1 MKKLIFMMALSIMV
15 LVSCER
21 EHYCDCNNNNVPSN
35 TVALSTFYIDVEPE
49 DWAAEPVPPPIEA
62 EYDDAEKYVS
72 ASFEAPEITENV
84 INNGLVVAYFVD
96 GKYVGEDYV
105 EYDNQLPYV
114 FPVVTSTS
122 DTIYENMRFD
132 YTRGEITF
140 IIEDSDMGFTFP
152 NNDRTFKVCVFSPN

>member
-35 TVALSTFYIDVEPE
+35 TVALSTFYIDVLPE
-49 DWAAEPVPPPIEA
+49 DWV
-62 EYDDAEKYVS
+62 EYDDDDAEKYVY
-72 ASFEAPEITENV
+72 ASFKAPEITGNV
-84 INNGLVVAYFVD
+84 VNNGLVVAYFVD
-96 GKYVGEDYV
+96 RKYVDE
-105 EYDNQLPYV
+105 EYIEYYNQLPYV

-132 YTRGEITF
+132 YTGEEITF
-140 IIEDSDMGFTFP
+140 IIEDSDMGFAIPT
-152 NNDRTFKVCVFSPN
+152 NEREFKVCVFSPN

>member
-35 TVALSTFYIDVEPE
+35 TVALSTFYIDVKPE
-49 DWAAEPVPPPIEA
+49 NWE
-62 EYDDAEKYVS
+62 EYDDAEKYVY
-72 ASFEAPEITENV
+72 ASFDAPEITENV

-96 GKYVGEDYV
+96 RKYVDE
-105 EYDNQLPYV
+105 EYEEYIEYNNQLPYV

-132 YTRGEITF
+132 YTREEITF
-140 IIEDSDMGFTFP
+140 IIEDSDMKFAIP
-152 NNDRTFKVCVFSPN
+152 SNDRTFKVCVFSPN

>member
-1 MKKLIFMMALSIMV
+1 MALSIMV

-35 TVALSTFYIDVEPE
+35 TVALSTFYIDVKPE
-49 DWAAEPVPPPIEA
+49 DWAAVPVPPPIEA
-62 EYDDAEKYVS
+62 EYDDAEKYVY

-84 INNGLVVAYFVD
+84 IENGLVISYFVD
-96 GKYVGEDYV
+96 G

-114 FPVVTSTS
+114 YPVPLLT

-132 YTRGEITF
+132 YKKGVITF
-140 IIEDSDMGFTFP
+140 IIEDSDMRFAIPT
-152 NNDRTFKVCVFSPN
+152 NERKFKVCVFSPN

>member
-1 MKKLIFMMALSIMV
+1 MKKLIFIMALSIMV

-35 TVALSTFYIDVEPE
+35 TVALSTFYINVKPE
-49 DWAAEPVPPPIEA
+49 DWA
-62 EYDDAEKYVS
+62 EYDDAEKYVY
-72 ASFEAPEITENV
+72 AFFDAPEITENV

-96 GKYVGEDYV
+96 RKYVDEEYEEYV

-132 YTRGEITF
+132 YTKGEITF
-140 IIEDSDMGFTFP
+140 KIEDSDMGFAFP
-152 NNDRTFKVCVFSPN
+152 SNDRTFKVCVFSPN

>member
-35 TVALSTFYIDVEPE
+35 TVALSTFYINVKPE
-49 DWAAEPVPPPIEA
+49 DWA
-62 EYDDAEKYVS
+62 EYDDAEKYVY

-96 GKYVGEDYV
+96 GK
-105 EYDNQLPYV
+105 YDNQLPYV

-132 YTRGEITF
+132 YTKEKITF
-140 IIEDSDMGFTFP
+140 IIEDSDMRFAIPT
-152 NNDRTFKVCVFSPN
+152 NEREFKVCVFSPN

>member
-35 TVALSTFYIDVEPE
+35 TVALSTFYINVKLE
-49 DWAAEPVPPPIEA
+49 DWAK
-62 EYDDAEKYVS
+62 YDDAEKYVY
-72 ASFEAPEITENV
+72 AYFDAPEITDNV
-84 INNGLVVAYFVD
+84 IENGLVISYFVD
-96 GKYVGEDYV
+96 G

-114 FPVVTSTS
+114 YPVPLLT

-132 YTRGEITF
+132 YKKGVITF
-140 IIEDSDMGFTFP
+140 IIEDSNMGFTFP